1 LGNAGFY
8 FVDRVHGAAYESYEM
23 REVIWNSSYLPNTKN
38 LWVRL
43 LSETGF
49 LGFAIFLAW
58 LYLLWRGTIIIRKSK
73 SDVLRILGL
82 AGQFF
87 ILAYLVEGFSMD
99 SFAMPYQWVMT
110 GLISAGAMVARREVR
125 GKEVV

>member
-1 LGNAGFY
+1 
-8 FVDRVHGAAYESYEM
+8 
-23 REVIWNSSYLPNTKN
+23 LPNTKN